1 MGVYSERVCTLFIG
15 ITSAAY
21 ASHMI
26 WTAALLLFSVLRR
39 ASKTYWGREEKDGEF
54 FHFPLHP
61 PFFLALHI
69 NNFY

>member
-1 MGVYSERVCTLFIG
+1 MGVYSESTYALFIG

-26 WTAALLLFSVLRR
+26 WTAALFLSSVLRR
-39 ASKTYWGREEKDGEF
+39 ASKTYWGKEEKDGEF
-54 FHFPLHP
+54 FSFLHP

-69 NNFY
+69 NNY